1 LRCESWSPTAR
12 DYADKI
18 NLSTLASSITVP
30 AGPLIQQAFSVS
42 REAAVLPLT
51 LYTLGLAIG
60 PLFIAPLSETL
71 GRRPIYI
78 GTLTTFLAFIA
89 GSGAANNFVTL
100 LVCRFLA
107 GFAGSA
113 GLAMGAGTV
122 ADVWALEKSGGSA
135 ALFFILGPFLGPT
148 LGPLAGAYIVYDYG
162 GRWRW
167 TQWVILIV
175 GAPIWIG
182 MILMKETSKA
192 QILKGVRKAGPWSMA
207 HVTARIKHHVWGGL
221 VRPVRMLFTEAI
233 VFFLSLYTAYAYAM
247 VFSFFDSYPYI
258 LTVDYGFN
266 SRQVGLSFIS
276 VIIGYLLATFLFG
289 VFEKTLYAKARS
301 AANGLPAPEHRLYS
315 ALVGSFFLPIGLF
328 W

>member
-1 LRCESWSPTAR
+1 MISKHT
-12 DYADKI
+12 
-18 NLSTLASSITVP
+18 NGVTLSTFASSVTVP
-30 AGPLIQQAFSVS
+30 ANPLIQQAFSVS
-42 REAAVLPLT
+42 REAAILPLT

-78 GTLTTFLAFIA
+78 GTLTVFLAFIA
-89 GSGAANNFVTL
+89 ASGAANNFATL
-100 LVCRFLA
+100 LVCRFIA

-113 GLAMGAGTV
+113 GLAMGGGTV
-122 ADVWALEKSGGSA
+122 ADIWALEKAGGSA

-148 LGPLAGAYIVYDYG
+148 LGPLAGAYIVHDHD
-162 GRWRW
+162 GRWRF
-167 TQWVILIV
+167 TQWIILIV
-175 GAPIWIG
+175 GAPIWICI
-182 MILMKETSKA
+182 ILTKETSKA
-192 QILKGVRKAGPWSMA
+192 QILKPVGEARPWSMA
-207 HVTARIKHHVWGGL
+207 YVAARIRHHVWGGL
-221 VRPVRMLFTEAI
+221 MRPVKMLFTEVI
-233 VFFLSLYTAYAYAM
+233 VFSLTLYTAYAYAM

-258 LTVDYGFN
+258 LAVDYGFS

-301 AANGLPAPEHRLYS
+301 AANGMPAPEHRLYS

>member
-1 LRCESWSPTAR
+1 MISWHTNGV
-12 DYADKI
+12 D
-18 NLSTLASSITVP
+18 LSTFASSVTVP
-30 AGPLIQQAFSVS
+30 ASPLIQQAFSVS
-42 REAAVLPLT
+42 REAAILPLT

-78 GTLTTFLAFIA
+78 GTLTVFLAFIA
-89 GSGAANNFVTL
+89 ASGAANNFATL
-100 LVCRFLA
+100 LVCRFIA

-113 GLAMGAGTV
+113 GLAMGGGTV
-122 ADVWALEKSGGSA
+122 ADIWALEKAGGSA

-148 LGPLAGAYIVYDYG
+148 LGPLAGAYIVHDHD
-162 GRWRW
+162 GRWRF
-167 TQWVILIV
+167 TQWIILMV
-175 GAPIWIG
+175 GAPIWICI
-182 MILMKETSKA
+182 ILTKETSKA
-192 QILKGVRKAGPWSMA
+192 QILKPMREARPWSTA
-207 HVTARIKHHVWGGL
+207 YVAARIRYHVWGGL
-221 VRPVRMLFTEAI
+221 LRPVKMLFTEVI
-233 VFFLSLYTAYAYAM
+233 VFSLTLYTAYAYAM

-258 LTVDYGFN
+258 LAVDYGFN

-301 AANGLPAPEHRLYS
+301 AADGMPAPEHRLYS
-315 ALVGSFFLPIGLF
+315 ALVGSFFLPTGLF

>member
-1 LRCESWSPTAR
+1 V
-12 DYADKI
+12 I
-18 NLSTLASSITVP
+18 LSTFASSITVS
-30 AGPLIQQAFSVS
+30 ASPLIQHAVSVS
-42 REAAVLPLT
+42 HEAAVLPLT
-51 LYTLGLAIG
+51 LYTFGLAIG

-78 GTLTTFLAFIA
+78 GTLTAFLAFIA
-89 GSGAANNFVTL
+89 GSGAANNFATL

-113 GLAMGAGTV
+113 GLAMGGGTV
-122 ADVWALEKSGGSA
+122 ADIWALEKSGGSA

-148 LGPLAGAYIVYDYG
+148 LGPLAGACIVHDYA
-162 GRWRW
+162 GRWRF
-167 TQWVILIV
+167 TQWVILMV

-182 MILMKETSKA
+182 VILTNETSKA
-192 QILKGVRKAGPWSMA
+192 QILKPVKEARPWSTA
-207 HVTARIKHHVWGGL
+207 HVAARIKHHVWGGL
-221 VRPVRMLFTEAI
+221 LRPVKMLFTEVI
-233 VFFLSLYTAYAYAM
+233 VFSLTLYTAYAYAM

-258 LTVDYGFN
+258 LTVDYGFD
-266 SRQVGLSFIS
+266 SRQVGLSFLS

-289 VFEKTLYAKARS
+289 IFEKTLYAKARS

>member
-1 LRCESWSPTAR
+1 MISWHTNGV
-12 DYADKI
+12 D
-18 NLSTLASSITVP
+18 LSTFASSVTVP
-30 AGPLIQQAFSVS
+30 ASPLIQQAFSIS
-42 REAAVLPLT
+42 REAAILPLT

-78 GTLTTFLAFIA
+78 GTLTVFLAFIA
-89 GSGAANNFVTL
+89 ASGAANNFATF
-100 LVCRFLA
+100 LVCRFIA

-113 GLAMGAGTV
+113 GLAMGGGTV
-122 ADVWALEKSGGSA
+122 ADIWALEKAGGSA

-148 LGPLAGAYIVYDYG
+148 FGPLAGAYIVHDHN
-162 GRWRW
+162 GRWRF
-167 TQWVILIV
+167 TQWIILMV
-175 GAPIWIG
+175 GAPIWICI
-182 MILMKETSKA
+182 ILTKETSKA
-192 QILKGVRKAGPWSMA
+192 QILKPVGEARPWSA
-207 HVTARIKHHVWGGL
+207 AYVAARIRYHVWGGL
-221 VRPVRMLFTEAI
+221 LRPVKMLFKEVI
-233 VFFLSLYTAYAYAM
+233 VFSLTLYTAYAYAM

-258 LTVDYGFN
+258 LAVDYGFN

-301 AANGLPAPEHRLYS
+301 AANGMPAPEHRLYS
-315 ALVGSFFLPIGLF
+315 ALVGSFFLPTGLF

>member
-1 LRCESWSPTAR
+1 V
-12 DYADKI
+12 DV
-18 NLSTLASSITVP
+18 STFASSVTVP
-30 AGPLIQQAFSVS
+30 ASPLIQHAFSVS
-42 REAAVLPLT
+42 REAAILPLT

-78 GTLTTFLAFIA
+78 GTLTFFLAFIA
-89 GSGAANNFVTL
+89 ASGAANNFATL
-100 LVCRFLA
+100 LVCRFIA

-113 GLAMGAGTV
+113 GLAMGGGTV
-122 ADVWALEKSGGSA
+122 ADIWALEKAGGSA

-148 LGPLAGAYIVYDYG
+148 LGPVAGAYIVHDYD
-162 GRWRW
+162 GRWRF
-167 TQWVILIV
+167 TQWIVLMV
-175 GAPIWIG
+175 GAPIWICI
-182 MILMKETSKA
+182 ILTKETSKA
-192 QILKGVRKAGPWSMA
+192 QILKPVGEARPWSTA
-207 HVTARIKHHVWGGL
+207 YVAARIRHHVWGGL
-221 VRPVRMLFTEAI
+221 LRPVKMLFTEVI
-233 VFFLSLYTAYAYAM
+233 VFSLTLYTAYAYAM

-258 LTVDYGFN
+258 LAVDYGFN

-276 VIIGYLLATFLFG
+276 VVIGYLLATFLFG

-301 AANGLPAPEHRLYS
+301 AANGMPAPEHRLYS